1 MATGL
6 PPFPALDAENQENL
20 AARWQRWF
28 VRFENLM
35 VALDVKDDKRKRALL
50 LHYMGESTLDI
61 FETLAETGTAED
73 YKKACDALNKQ
84 FTPQKNTSFE
94 VYKFRNT
101 KQRVDETLDQYH
113 VRLVQMSKYCEFE
126 KPDKEI
132 KAQIELGTISKQL
145 RRHAFRNPKLT
156 LSELLAFGR
165 TQEITESDAKGIEH
179 DFKRDSKVQDVQQ
192 VKIRPKKFG
201 NKKCFKCGYSWPHPA
216 ACSAK
221 GKTCNKCQGYNH
233 FARCCKSKLST
244 NESGEKPVKE
254 SENKP
259 QKPVQGKHHRVKQVE
274 AAESPSSSDS
284 DEYHSNTVQS
294 NTVCTDMK
302 LTSVSDQSNSIN
314 TVTEKHDFYTTV
326 KVDDFSVRM
335 NIDSGASVNIID
347 SEVFEKLKG
356 RKDVKLSKTKNK
368 LFGYGSKTPL
378 EVQGCFEAQVESKH
392 KISLATFYV
401 INDTSGCLL
410 SGPTAIDLGLLKIN
424 SVSQDP
430 EPSVDKPPADTPK
443 RPPRL
448 KNLLAKHDHLFR
460 GIGKLK
466 NYKLHLHID

>member
-6 PPFPALDAENQENL
+6 PPFPSFDAENQENL

-28 VRFENLM
+28 ARFENLM
-35 VALDVKDDKRKRALL
+35 VALDVEDDKRKRALL

-61 FETLAETGTAED
+61 FETLADTGTADD
-73 YKKACDALNKQ
+73 YNKACDALNKQ

-113 VRLVQMSKYCEFE
+113 VRLVQLSKYCEFE

-132 KAQIELGTISKQL
+132 KAQIELGRMSKQL
-145 RRHAFRNPKLT
+145 RRHAFCSPKLT

-179 DFKRDSKVQDVQQ
+179 DFKRDLKVQDVQQ
-192 VKIRPKKFG
+192 VQVRPQTVRKR
-201 NKKCFKCGYSWPHPA
+201 KCFKCGYSWPHLA
-216 ACSAK
+216 ACPAK
-221 GKTCNKCQGYNH
+221 GKTCNKCKGYNH
-233 FARCCKSKLST
+233 FARCCKSKPST
-244 NESGEKPVKE
+244 KEFGEKPTKE
-254 SENKP
+254 TEDKS
-259 QKPVQGKHHRVKQVE
+259 QTSVQGRHHRVKQVE

-284 DEYHSNTVQS
+284 DEYVYTIQG

-314 TVTEKHDFYTTV
+314 SVTVKHDFYTTV

-347 SEVFEKLKG
+347 SEVFQKLKG

-378 EVQGCFEAQVESKH
+378 DVQGCFEAQVESKH
-392 KISLATFYV
+392 KISLAIFM
-401 INDTSGCLL
+401 S
-410 SGPTAIDLGLLKIN
+410 
-424 SVSQDP
+424 
-430 EPSVDKPPADTPK
+430 
-443 RPPRL
+443 
-448 KNLLAKHDHLFR
+448 
-460 GIGKLK
+460 
-466 NYKLHLHID
+466 